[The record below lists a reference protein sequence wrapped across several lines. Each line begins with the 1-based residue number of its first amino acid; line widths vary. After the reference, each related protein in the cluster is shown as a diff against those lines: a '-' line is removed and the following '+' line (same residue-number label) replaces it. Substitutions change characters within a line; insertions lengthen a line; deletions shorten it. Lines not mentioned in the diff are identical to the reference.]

1 MTHWVRA
8 LAALLT
14 DTGSIPSN
22 HLVAYCYSP
31 GGEVTDHHNYKA
43 ELEYLLSWPLRTGS
57 QALVPRELL
66 ALKLKVIAFLKA
78 KTRRMLLWGLG
89 PGSLWQSFWL
99 SISRYL
105 VMHLGMV
112 RCLESLKHVTKADVT
127 LQRAE
132 KL

>member
-31 GGEVTDHHNYKA
+31 GGKVTDHHKYRA

-66 ALKLKVIAFLKA
+66 AMKLKVIAFLKA
-78 KTRRMLLWGLG
+78 KNQRNVIVGFR
-89 PGSLWQSFWL
+89 PGEPVAIF
-99 SISRYL
+99 L
-105 VMHLGMV
+105 VIYQQIFGYASGHGQV
-112 RCLESLKHVTKADVT
+112 SGKSQTCYQGRCDSSEG
-127 LQRAE
+127 
-132 KL
+132 